1 MSSFNKNKLSKL
13 PFLLLFIL
21 LCCTPFTLNAGVLD
35 SAAQL
40 APSHTLLAAG
50 VLLTAI
56 GLLRPFKRKDEPA
69 EEE

>member
-1 MSSFNKNKLSKL
+1 MPSFNKNKLFKL
-13 PFLLLFIL
+13 PFLLLFIV
-21 LCCTPFTLNAGVLD
+21 LCCTPLTLNAGVLD
-35 SAAQL
+35 SAVDI

-56 GLLRPFKRKDEPA
+56 GLVRPFKRKEGQP